1 MQTVYFPN
9 LGWSFDL
16 NPVAF
21 SIGNLTFR
29 WYGVLIA
36 IGFLLALLYAF
47 SRIKEFGLDSDRA
60 IDVIL
65 AGTIGSIIGARAY
78 YVIFQWSEFKDDPVS
93 IFEIWNGGL
102 AIYGG
107 LIGAFLVGGLFCKLR
122 KVKILPMF
130 DLVCSALLI
139 GQSIGRWGNFINVE
153 AFGCNTTLPWG
164 MTSASIKN
172 YLAEHQAA
180 LEAIGMTIDPS
191 LPVHPTFLYESL
203 WSLIGFILIAL
214 DIKHRRFDGE
224 IMLIYSGWYGLGRMF
239 IEGLRTDSLMI
250 GTLRVSQVLAGLLFV
265 ASLITWIVVRSR
277 IKAQHDPEY
286 LKLYALT
293 DEGKEV
299 IAGTYYKRL
308 EEERKAAKAAKK
320 AEKEAAAE
328 TAETEAAETEAA
340 ETEAETAGSAES
352 AAETAE
358 ETSEE
363 DEPEADKEE
372 KEEKTEE

>member
-214 DIKHRRFDGE
+214 YIKHRRFDGE

-293 DEGKEV
+293 DEG
-299 IAGTYYKRL
+299 
-308 EEERKAAKAAKK
+308 
-320 AEKEAAAE
+320 
-328 TAETEAAETEAA
+328 
-340 ETEAETAGSAES
+340 
-352 AAETAE
+352 
-358 ETSEE
+358 
-363 DEPEADKEE
+363 
-372 KEEKTEE
+372 

>member
-214 DIKHRRFDGE
+214 YIKHRRFDGE
-224 IMLIYSGWYGLGRMF
+224 IMLVYSGWYGLGRMF

-328 TAETEAAETEAA
+328 TAESETAETEAETA
-340 ETEAETAGSAES
+340 ETETAGSAES

-358 ETSEE
+358 ETSGE